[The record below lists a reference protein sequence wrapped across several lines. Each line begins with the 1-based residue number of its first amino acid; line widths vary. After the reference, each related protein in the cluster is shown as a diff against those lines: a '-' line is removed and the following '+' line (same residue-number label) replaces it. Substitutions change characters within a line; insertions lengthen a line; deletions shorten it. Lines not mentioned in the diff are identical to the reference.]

1 MLHCVLPL
9 LTGLLLLPL
18 PDIIPEG
25 MRGIRVDSRIDAKAL
40 AAEHCLGYVL
50 QKGDTLIALAR
61 THLGDEA
68 RWPEIEKLNPLL
80 EADKLRPGERIW
92 LPPRDVAAAKKEPV
106 FAYSGTGHLWIQT
119 VSPLVD
125 AGTIQ
130 PTHYGN
136 VTLLLVP
143 ESARPALRAALTATE
158 TPRTTPETALKALV
172 DTGKLTQIAGHS
184 PGRFVATNDPTAS
197 RLDTYVVEKGADG
210 KFGLRVNS
218 VAYDKDGK
226 QIASNGTT
234 GDKKQ
239 QALFLLL
246 LTSGGG
252 LLLLRRR
259 ARAAGQPQP
268 AIA

>member
-1 MLHCVLPL
+1 MLHHVLPL
-9 LTGLLLLPL
+9 LTGLLLLPP

-68 RWPEIEKLNPLL
+68 RWSEIEKLNPLL
-80 EADKLRPGERIW
+80 EADKLRPGECIW
-92 LPPRDVAAAKKEPV
+92 LPPRDATAAKKEPV
-106 FAYSGTGHLWIQT
+106 FAYSGTGHLWVQAA
-119 VSPLVD
+119 SPLAD
-125 AGTIQ
+125 AGAIQ
-130 PTHYGN
+130 PTHYGS

-143 ESARPALRAALTATE
+143 ESVRPAFRAALAAKEAPGTM
-158 TPRTTPETALKALV
+158 PGTTLKALI
-172 DTGKLTQIAGHS
+172 DAGKLTAIDGRS
-184 PGRFVATNDPTAS
+184 PGRFVATNDPTQR

-210 KFGLRVNS
+210 KFGLRVSS

-226 QIASNGTT
+226 QIEPNGTT

-239 QALFLLL
+239 QALLLA
-246 LTSGGG
+246 LTVSG

-259 ARAAGQPQP
+259 RRARLAQQLQP
-268 AIA
+268 ATA